1 MARKILKKISKFKP
15 VWFQTLSITLKVALF
30 FILLFSMV
38 LLWGLSQIPSDK
50 KIKGCLTTN
59 LYKVHLCPGTDSY
72 VRLSQISNYLQKAV
86 VLTEDSSFWNH
97 EGFDLQEMQNS
108 LKANLEKGRFARG
121 GSTITQQLAKNLF
134 LSKEKTLSRK
144 ILEAVITVRI
154 EKTLSKKEILERYLN
169 VVQFG
174 KDIYG
179 VKKAAQFYFSKTPE
193 NLSLAE
199 SAFLVFLLPN
209 PEVYSKSFYKK
220 QLTPFAQQRL
230 NTIVDRLYQYNRVT
244 ESEYLAAK
252 SELQYFLTGEE
263 PIIIDP
269 ALEELNEEEVE
280 TYEDYESPIDD
291 EG

>member
-1 MARKILKKISKFKP
+1 M
-15 VWFQTLSITLKVALF
+15 
-30 FILLFSMV
+30 
-38 LLWGLSQIPSDK
+38 
-50 KIKGCLTTN
+50 TTS
-59 LYKVHLCPGTDSY
+59 LYHVHLCPGTDSY
-72 VRLSQISNYLQKAV
+72 VRLNQISQYLQKAV
-86 VLTEDSSFWNH
+86 VLTEDSSFWTH
-97 EGFDLQEMQNS
+97 EGFDLHEMQNS
-108 LKANLEKGRFARG
+108 LKANLEKGKFARG

-154 EKTLSKKEILERYLN
+154 EKTLSKKDILERYLN

-179 VKKAAQFYFSKTPE
+179 VKSAAKFYFSKTPE

-209 PEVYSKSFYKK
+209 PEVYAKSFYKK
-220 QLTPFAQQRL
+220 QLTPFAKTRL
-230 NTIVDRLYQYNRVT
+230 NTIVDRMYQYDRVT

-263 PIIIDP
+263 PIVIDP
-269 ALEELNEEEVE
+269 SIESVNEEDAEI
-280 TYEDYESPIDD
+280 YQNDD
-291 EG
+291 